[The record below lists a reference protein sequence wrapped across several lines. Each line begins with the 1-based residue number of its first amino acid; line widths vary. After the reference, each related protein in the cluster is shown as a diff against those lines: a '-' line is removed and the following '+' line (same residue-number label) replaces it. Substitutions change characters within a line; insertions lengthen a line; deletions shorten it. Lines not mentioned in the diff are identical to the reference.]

1 MGPLVHRDLLLA
13 ARSPSG
19 WLLGLVFFALFLLLC
34 AVALG
39 GSFSAMRPVAPALI
53 WLAVIFSQLLAF
65 NGLFQTDFDD
75 GTLEQL
81 VLSNVGMLQIVLS
94 KAAVFFICSYL
105 PLLIAIPL
113 AGLGFALSSAAI
125 AGMCLSLVFA
135 APAVLAYGVM
145 SAAILAGKPQAGFIS
160 VLVTVPFLIP
170 VLIFGVAAVDSYP
183 IHGLSSLELRALGGL
198 SLIGCAIGFPAAAAA
213 LTANME

>member
-1 MGPLVHRDLLLA
+1 MAPLIQRDLLLA
-13 ARSPSG
+13 VRTPST
-19 WLLGLVFFALFLLLC
+19 WLLALVFFGLFLLLC

-39 GSFSAMRPVAPALI
+39 GSFGVMRPLAPALI

-65 NGLFQTDFDD
+65 NGLFRADFED

-81 VLSNVGMLQIVLS
+81 TLSGMGTLRIVLA
-94 KAAVFFICSYL
+94 KAVVFFLFTYL

-113 AGLGFALSSAAI
+113 AGFGFALPAPKISGI
-125 AGMCLSLVFA
+125 CLSLIFA
-135 APAVLAYGVM
+135 APALIAYGVM
-145 SAAILAGKPQAGFIS
+145 SGAILAGRPQGGFIS
-160 VLVTVPFLIP
+160 VILTVPFIIP

-183 IHGLSSLELRALGGL
+183 VHGLSSLEFRALGGL
-198 SLIGCAIGFPAAAAA
+198 SLIGCAIGFPAASAA